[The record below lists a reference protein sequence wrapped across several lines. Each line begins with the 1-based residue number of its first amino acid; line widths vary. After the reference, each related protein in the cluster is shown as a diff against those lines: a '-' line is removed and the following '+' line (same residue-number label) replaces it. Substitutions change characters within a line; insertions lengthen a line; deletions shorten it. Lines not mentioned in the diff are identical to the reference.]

1 MAGIAPFQP
10 RPAEFGIKIA
20 GPDGTP
26 RFLVNGVDLSGAAG
40 RHEPVSDDLRH
51 RVWTRPNRVRIPGLK
66 TGFVS
71 VLPEISARASV
82 NRDNHILCAA
92 MVCGIKRRAFDRD
105 RRIAIAKRT

>member
-26 RFLVNGVDLSGAAG
+26 RLLVNRVDLSGAAG
-40 RHEPVSDDLRH
+40 SHEPVPDDLRH
-51 RVWTRPNRVRIPGLK
+51 RVGARPYRIRIPCLK

-71 VLPEISARASV
+71 ELPEICARASV
-82 NRDNHILCAA
+82 NCDDHVLYAT

-105 RRIAIAKRT
+105 R